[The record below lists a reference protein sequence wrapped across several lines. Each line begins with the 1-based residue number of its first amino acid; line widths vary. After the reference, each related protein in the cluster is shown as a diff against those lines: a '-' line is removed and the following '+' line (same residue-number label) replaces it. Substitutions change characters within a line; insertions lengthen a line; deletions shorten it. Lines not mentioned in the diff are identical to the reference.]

1 MMKNKREISISNPQ
15 LRSIAQNFRNV
26 WHEAVWAQVDSFKA
40 TKRYIEANNLEHA
53 YRNSILYCPSCNS
66 LEGNR
71 IYNSRLYRWYCPKC
85 WSLQRDFYISMMEK
99 KKRGQGLGDFNEELM
114 SSFL

>member
-1 MMKNKREISISNPQ
+1 MMKHKREISISNPQ
-15 LRSIAQNFRNV
+15 LRTIAQNFRIV
-26 WHEAVWAQVDSFKA
+26 WNKAMWVQVTALKA
-40 TKRYIEANNLEHA
+40 AKRYIEANDLEHA

-66 LEGNR
+66 LKGDR
-71 IYNSRLYRWYCPKC
+71 IYNSPLDRWFCPKC
-85 WSLQRDFYISMMEK
+85 WGLQREFYISMMEK